1 MKNIKEIKKGYIVT
15 YTTGKVNYV
24 NKPEKY
30 IKYFD
35 DNFCNYNLYL
45 TIKKIQRYVKF
56 LGIYKLKTI
65 YKK

>member
-1 MKNIKEIKKGYIVT
+1 MKNIKEIKKGDIVT

-35 DNFCNYNLYL
+35 DNFYWKQF
-45 TIKKIQRYVKF
+45 IKSKRVLE
-56 LGIYKLKTI
+56 LGGIW
-65 YKK
+65 